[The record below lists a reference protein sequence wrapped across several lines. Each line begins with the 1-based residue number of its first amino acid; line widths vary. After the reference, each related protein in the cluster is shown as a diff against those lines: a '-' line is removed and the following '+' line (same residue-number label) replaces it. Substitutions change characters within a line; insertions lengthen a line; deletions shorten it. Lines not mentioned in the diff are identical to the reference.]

1 MIVST
6 TLRPL
11 YPRKRKPVPTLQET
25 GWASEPVWIG
35 PKNVTLTG
43 FRTSDSPTRSDYST
57 NINKGFKERIKQS
70 ACLFFVTDIY
80 KVFEVT

>member
-1 MIVST
+1 MVST

-11 YPRKRKPVPTLQET
+11 YPRKRKPVPTLQEA
-25 GWASEPVWIG
+25 GWASEPVWIS

-43 FRTSDSPTRSDYST
+43 FRTSDSPTRSDYAT
-57 NINKGFKERIKQS
+57 NINKGFNETIKHS
-70 ACLFFVTDIY
+70 ACLFCVPDIY